1 MGKQNIIQYM
11 HNIYVL
17 QKKLLNQQVELLM
30 YEWTYVVRFFIISFI
45 FTGIVFIYSDC
56 DIWTVTFKLILP
68 FSSVLLIINFL
79 LLICIVLY
87 FESDVRGVYLSSG

>member
-17 QKKLLNQQVELLM
+17 QKKLSNQQVELL
-30 YEWTYVVRFFIISFI
+30 
-45 FTGIVFIYSDC
+45 
-56 DIWTVTFKLILP
+56 
-68 FSSVLLIINFL
+68 VLLINKI

-87 FESDVRGVYLSSG
+87 FESDVRAVYLSSG

>member
-30 YEWTYVVRFFIISFI
+30 YEWTYVVRFLIISFI
-45 FTGIVFIYSDC
+45 FTGIVVIYSDC

-68 FSSVLLIINFL
+68 FSSVLLIINFF

-87 FESDVRGVYLSSG
+87 FESDVRAVYLSSG